1 MKKKKK
7 ISLDLVFWSGWL
19 AAELAVAI
27 DFGAGLLLHAVR
39 IPTMGLF
46 WLGLFVLLLLLPGK
60 SGKSRMLPALILPLL
75 GILVVGAGYL
85 GWRNFSANGV
95 YDQVDDGKAALY
107 GGRSV
112 MVIVPHEDDD
122 LNIAGGVIEE
132 LVGYGSQVTMV
143 FVTNGDAYGLTT
155 RRLEEAITCCGAMGI
170 PEDRVIFLGYGDQW
184 DTDGP
189 HIYNAPAGQVM
200 TSAGGARKTYGLE
213 DHPVYR
219 EGRNYTS
226 DNLMTDLKDLILEYR
241 PDTILCS
248 DYDAHI
254 DHKAVSLFF
263 EKVMG
268 QILRQE
274 PDYCPLVYKAFA
286 YNTAWLAEA
295 DFVGENLKSTQDIFA
310 PPYNQSPEVYRW
322 QDRLRLPVA
331 AGTLSRSLMTTANFR
346 GMSIYAS
353 QNEKIRAAQMTNGDK
368 VFWRRRTDSLCYDA
382 QIGVTSGNGALLTDF
397 MLLECDDLVGGAQPY
412 DGVWSPESQDAQP
425 QITVTFPESR
435 HLSQIVLYDHPD
447 IGINILDARICLED
461 GTQLRTGPLDP
472 GGAATVISLE
482 AATSSFSITVLCW
495 EGEGAGL
502 TEIEAYATDRQ
513 GDDRFVKLTDQSG
526 DFVYDYWID
535 AGGNQ
540 KFLLYTY
547 GIDEGLSV
555 ENYTLRLDNSRCSAK
570 IEDGALMVHCP
581 RGQSCTLRV
590 ESADGTLS
598 DTVVLRNPGPVS
610 RLLLKPC
617 QVLEERVYQGLRITA
632 TARLFFQLRQW
643 I

>member
-1 MKKKKK
+1 MKRGNKWAFGR
-7 ISLDLVFWSGWL
+7 IFWSAFL
-19 AAELAVAI
+19 AAELTVAVDVA
-27 DFGAGLLLHAVR
+27 AGLLLRPVTIR
-39 IPTMGLF
+39 VLLPV
-46 WLGLFVLLLLLPGK
+46 WLGLSMVLILVGQSK
-60 SGKSRMLPALILPLL
+60 KWRRLPALVLPVL
-75 GILVVGAGYL
+75 GIVAVVAGYL
-85 GWRNFSANGV
+85 GWRSFSANGV
-95 YDQVDDGKAALY
+95 YAQVDDGKAALY
-107 GGRSV
+107 GDRSV

-143 FVTNGDAYGLTT
+143 FVTNGDFYGIST

-170 PEDRVIFLGYGDQW
+170 PEERVIFLGYGDQW
-184 DTDGP
+184 QADGP

-200 TSAGGARKTYGLE
+200 TSAGGAQKAYGLE
-213 DHPVYR
+213 DHPAYR
-219 EGRNYTS
+219 EGRDYTS
-226 DNLMTDLKDLILEYR
+226 DNLMADLKDLILEYR

-254 DHKAVSLFF
+254 DHRAVTLLF
-263 EKVMG
+263 EKVLG

-274 PDYCPLVYKAFA
+274 PGYRPLVYKAFA
-286 YNTAWLAEA
+286 YNTAWMAEA
-295 DFVGENLKSTQDIFA
+295 DFIGENLKSTQDIFV

-353 QNEKIRAAQMTNGDK
+353 QNQKINAAQMTNGDK

-382 QIGVTSGNGALLTDF
+382 QIGVSSGNGALLTDF
-397 MLLECDDLVGGAQPY
+397 MLLECDDLAGEAQPY
-412 DGVWSPESQDAQP
+412 DGVWSPENQDAQP
-425 QITVTFPESR
+425 QVTVTFPESR

-447 IGINILDARICLED
+447 SGINILDARICLED
-461 GTQLRTGPLDP
+461 GTQLRTSPLDP
-472 GGAATVISLE
+472 GGAATVIPLE
-482 AATSSFSITVLCW
+482 AETGSFSITVLSW

-502 TEIEAYATDRQ
+502 TEIEAYATARQ
-513 GDDRFVKLTDQSG
+513 GDDRFIKLTDQNG

-535 AGGNQ
+535 AGGSQ
-540 KFLLYTY
+540 EFLLYTY
-547 GIDEGLSV
+547 GIDEGLSS
-555 ENYTLRLDNSRCSAK
+555 ENYTLRLDNSRCSAG
-570 IEDGALMVHCP
+570 IENGALLVHCP

-590 ESADGTLS
+590 ESADGALS
-598 DTVVLRNPGPVS
+598 DTVVLRNPGLAA

-617 QVLEERVYQGLRITA
+617 QVLEERVYQGLRVTA
-632 TARLFFQLRQW
+632 TVQLLFRLRQW